1 MRVDAYTHFYTAMI
15 ECCDDSRVCIVMVN
29 PRDAFLRDEIEKA
42 LGKKVEVEPFPMT
55 KEIIERLL
63 KGERLGTP

>member
-1 MRVDAYTHFYTAMI
+1 
-15 ECCDDSRVCIVMVN
+15 MVN
-29 PRDAFLRDEIEKA
+29 PRDAFLRDEIAKA